1 MVSRLFTVATAHR
14 WALGFALVA
23 SALAMALPAS
33 SVRAQTVTQRI
44 QLEEGKNLVS
54 FSVRPV
60 ETRMDSIFA
69 PVLDNILAVWGDHEA
84 RFAPGI
90 AGELE
95 DWDWRAAYV
104 VYTTSA
110 VSLDVVG
117 EAVDP
122 DAPIS
127 LKAGL
132 NSVPYTRP
140 TPMPVEDAFA
150 EVADVLEYV
159 EDASGRRYPA
169 TAGQSA
175 LYQLEPGQGYRVY
188 LSTTA
193 TLTYPTGPRT
203 FDGDINVNTLAEAL
217 ALTGLQPGQTVGV
230 AGYYRAGDGGG
241 GLFEVRDSGLAP
253 DGGLVFVP
261 GEFVSDEV
269 EETRGYSRTLAL
281 GGLPPSEDIV
291 FGTLSMRAESF
302 IHGASIAIPGHH
314 LHGHR
319 YQSRWNLKP
328 MIFYEG
334 GVFYDSHA
342 GIHRYLGGGNAAAGQ
357 LTFRYRHTTSDRRLH
372 RLNVGSTLD
381 AHWFGARP
389 AEEGPNWTGSTDVQ
403 PILAHMVNVAVG
415 HNAEEAGSFNV
426 VRLPATETYDYFGSI
441 ELADGLTLAGA
452 AGTEVV
458 TVTNDL
464 GHTYRPVRLRSAHT
478 RLRVMD
484 GEALLHIRM
493 EKDPSDPNH
502 LDQDIKYI
510 LDTRQTTISPGH
522 NVMSAGLADIVLDG
536 NWEGNHDAWTEGWAT
551 KDELE
556 THLRN
561 QPGWAGFVATIHA
574 GKGIPQGQVIEI
586 RNAAVLG
593 YGSNGLLGH
602 ANGTWEVE
610 NLRAGD
616 SIWNHVIYGANGTY
630 ENLTLT
636 GFAWG
641 HAAWGYGKI
650 NNFVYEDGQL
660 SPERQ
665 GVEVFSVRGA
675 DSYDYEDPSRMA
687 RYVRDDGTVPDDMS
701 TQIVGFYMDLRGSG
715 LGAAFNGL
723 GPDISISGVSEQE
736 PGYIIM
742 GEGGV
747 GVFYENGNGW
757 QTGLYPRNRFEHIR
771 VMDTSSQ
778 GRKWTMG
785 HASLTE
791 AVFRDIQTSRLG
803 ASEAVSASSLDLHAG
818 WRDYEAWDQP
828 QELEVESLIEQAPH
842 QWIAKVGVHE
852 RAAGMTVRISD
863 SSFENTT
870 STLYRGSSGRGTLD
884 AFNGDPSKLQVH
896 MTSSSFNMIGS
907 YFDNY
912 ELFFAMTSFEECT
925 DKRSGRTSEDAGQV
939 SITATGGETT
949 INIPTNLLWK
959 PLDPSYI
966 AVTVSSNG
974 LVQSVEAVHSNPD
987 AADWRGPS
995 LRVTLARALEV
1006 GEQVTFTWSAAVRP
1020 VPSN

>member
-1 MVSRLFTVATAHR
+1 MASVLVLLLLLGTATVD
-14 WALGFALVA
+14 
-23 SALAMALPAS
+23 
-33 SVRAQTVTQRI
+33 AQQVTQRVE
-44 QLEEGKNLVS
+44 LAEGKNLMS
-54 FSVRPV
+54 LAVRPV

-69 PVLDNILAVWGDHEA
+69 PVLDNILAIWGEGEA
-84 RFAPGI
+84 RFAPGV
-90 AGELE
+90 ASELA
-95 DWDWRAAYV
+95 DWDWQTSYV

-110 VSLDVVG
+110 VSFNVVG
-117 EAVDP
+117 ESIDAE
-122 DAPIS
+122 APIQ
-127 LKAGL
+127 LTAGL
-132 NSVPYTRP
+132 NSVPYTLP
-140 TPMPVEDAFA
+140 DPMPVEDAFA
-150 EVADVLEYV
+150 ELADVLEYA
-159 EDASGRRYPA
+159 EDGDGRRYPA

-175 LYQLEPGQGYRVY
+175 LYQLEPGQGYRVR
-188 LSTTA
+188 LRADA
-193 TLTYPTGPRT
+193 TLLYPVGPKS
-203 FDGDINVNTLAEAL
+203 FDGDVDVNTMAEAL

-261 GEFVSDEV
+261 DESVSGEV
-269 EETRGYSRTLAL
+269 EETRGFSKTIAL
-281 GGLPPSEDIV
+281 TGLPPSEDIV
-291 FGTLSMRAESF
+291 FGTLSLRAESF
-302 IHGASIAIPGHH
+302 IRGTSVSIPGHH

-319 YQSRWNLKP
+319 YQSRWSLKP

-342 GIHRYLGGGNAAAGQ
+342 GIQRYLGGGNAAAGQ

-372 RLNVGSTLD
+372 RMNVGATLD

-389 AEEGPNWTGSTDVQ
+389 AKDGPGWTGSTDVQ
-403 PILAHMVNVAVG
+403 PILAHMINVAAG
-415 HNAEEAGSFNV
+415 HNAAEAGSFNV
-426 VRLPATETYDYFGSI
+426 VRLPGTETYDYFGSI

-484 GEALLHIRM
+484 GEALVHIRM
-493 EKDPSDPNH
+493 EKDPSDPNYVAP
-502 LDQDIKYI
+502 DVKYI
-510 LDTRQTTISPGH
+510 LDTRRTTLSPGH
-522 NVMSAGLADIVLDG
+522 NVMSAGLADVVLDG

-551 KDELE
+551 KNELE

-574 GKGIPQGQVIEI
+574 GKHIPQGQVIEI

-602 ANGTWEVE
+602 ANGTWVIE

-641 HAAWGYGKI
+641 HTAWGYGKI
-650 NNFVYEDGQL
+650 NNFVYEDGQR

-665 GVEVFSVRGA
+665 GVEVFSVRGP
-675 DSYDYEDPSRMA
+675 DSYNAGDLGRMP
-687 RYVRDDGTVPDDMS
+687 RLVRSDGTIPEDVS
-701 TQIVGFYMDLRGSG
+701 TQIVGFYMDLRNSG

-723 GPDISISGVSEQE
+723 GPDISIGGVSEQD

-742 GEGGV
+742 DEGGL

-771 VMDTSSQ
+771 VLDTSSQ
-778 GRKWTMG
+778 GRKWTLG

-791 AVFRDIQTSRLG
+791 AVFRDIQTSRLD

-818 WRDYEAWDQP
+818 WRNYDAWDQP
-828 QELEVESLIEQAPH
+828 QEMEVESLIEQAPH

-852 RAAGMTVRISD
+852 RAAGMTVRISG

-884 AFNGDPSKLQVH
+884 AFDGDPSKLQVH
-896 MTSSSFNMIGS
+896 MAASSFNMIGS

-912 ELFFAMTSFEECT
+912 ELFFAMTSFEACT
-925 DKRSGRTSEDAGQV
+925 DKRTGRTSEDAGQV
-939 SITATGGETT
+939 SITAAGGETT
-949 INIPTNLLWK
+949 LDIPTNLFWK

-966 AVTVSSNG
+966 DVSASSNG

-995 LRVTLARALEV
+995 LRVTLARALAV

-1020 VPSN
+1020 IPLN

>member
-1 MVSRLFTVATAHR
+1 MLSRSVHR
-14 WALGFALVA
+14 WFSSLRCLGPMVALLIVVC
-23 SALAMALPAS
+23 SLLAPQ
-33 SVRAQTVTQRI
+33 VCAQTTTQT
-44 QLEEGKNLVS
+44 LHLKPGKNLIS
-54 FSVRPV
+54 LAVRP
-60 ETRMDSIFA
+60 TDSQLQTLFGS
-69 PVLDNILAVWGDHEA
+69 VLEDIVSIKDANGLH
-84 RFAPGI
+84 FAPGYSTDLT
-90 AGELE
+90 E
-95 DWDWRAAYV
+95 WDWRQSYIIHANRAL
-104 VYTTSA
+104 
-110 VSLDVVG
+110 SLNVTG
-117 EAVDP
+117 E
-122 DAPIS
+122 PIEAGAEIE
-127 LKAGL
+127 LHAGL
-132 NSVPYTRP
+132 NSVSYTQSA
-140 TPMPVEDAFA
+140 PMPVEDAFVDLA
-150 EVADVLEYV
+150 AVLDYV
-159 EDASGRRYPA
+159 EDGAGRRYPA
-169 TAGQSA
+169 TAGHGA
-175 LYQLEPGQGYRVY
+175 LHQLEPGQGYRVR
-188 LSTTA
+188 LRADA
-193 TLTYPTGPRT
+193 TLSYPSEPKS
-203 FDGDINVNTLAEAL
+203 FDGDIDVNTMAEAL

-261 GEFVSDEV
+261 NEDISEEV
-269 EETRGYSRTLAL
+269 EETRGFSRTIAL
-281 GGLPPSEDIV
+281 RGLPPSEDIV
-291 FGTLSMRAESF
+291 FGTLSLRAESF
-302 IHGASIAIPGHH
+302 IRGTSVSIPGHH

-319 YQSRWNLKP
+319 YQSRWSLKP
-328 MIFYEG
+328 TIFYEG

-342 GIHRYLGGGNAAAGQ
+342 GIQRYMGGGNAAAGQ

-389 AEEGPNWTGSTDVQ
+389 AREGPSWTGSTDVQ
-403 PILAHMVNVAVG
+403 PILAHMINVAAG

-441 ELADGLTLAGA
+441 ELANGLTLAGA

-458 TVTNDL
+458 TATNDL
-464 GHTYRPVRLRSAHT
+464 GHTYQPVRLRSAHT

-493 EKDPSDPNH
+493 EKDASDPNY
-502 LDQDIKYI
+502 LAQDLKYI
-510 LDTRQTTISPGH
+510 LDTRRTTISPGH

-586 RNAAVLG
+586 RNSAILG

-602 ANGTWEVE
+602 ANGTWVVE

-616 SIWNHVIYGANGTY
+616 SIWNHVIYGANGDY

-650 NNFVYEDGQL
+650 NNFVYEDGEV

-675 DSYDYEDPSRMA
+675 DSYGYDDPSRMA

-723 GPDISISGVSEQE
+723 GPDISIAGVSEQD

-742 GEGGV
+742 DKGGL

-771 VMDTSSQ
+771 VLDTSSE
-778 GRKWTMG
+778 GRKWTLG

-791 AVFRDIQTSRLG
+791 AVFRDIQTSRLD
-803 ASEAVSASSLDLHAG
+803 ASEAVSSSSLDLHAG
-818 WRDYEAWDQP
+818 WRNYDAWDRP
-828 QELEVESLIEQAPH
+828 QEIEVESLVEQAPH

-852 RAAGMTVRISD
+852 RAAGMTVRITD

-870 STLYRGSSGRGTLD
+870 STLYRGSSGRGTLG
-884 AFNGDPSKLQVH
+884 AFNGDPSKLRVY
-896 MTSSSFNMIGS
+896 MTTSSFNMIGS

-939 SITATGGETT
+939 SVTATGGERT
-949 INIPTNLLWK
+949 IDIPTNLLWK

-966 AVTVSSNG
+966 DVSASSNG

-995 LRVTLARALEV
+995 LRVTLSRALTA
-1006 GEQVTFTWSAAVRP
+1006 GERVTFTWSAAVRP
-1020 VPSN
+1020 IPAN